1 MEKLW
6 CECSK
11 AEHEDVNKLN
21 RRILKLKKFIS
32 LNYLTENGKEYFRKE
47 LLKEVNKTE
56 RKWRDATDK
65 GNPSEI

>member
-1 MEKLW
+1 MTEKLW

-11 AEHEDVNKLN
+11 QEHEDVNKLN

-32 LNYLTENGKEYFRKE
+32 LDYLTEEGKKYFRKE

-56 RKWRDATDK
+56 RKYRN
-65 GNPSEI
+65 GSPGESV

>member
-6 CECSK
+6 SECSK

-21 RRILKLKKFIS
+21 RRILKLNKFIS

-56 RKWRDATDK
+56 RKYRDEQT
-65 GNPSEI
+65 